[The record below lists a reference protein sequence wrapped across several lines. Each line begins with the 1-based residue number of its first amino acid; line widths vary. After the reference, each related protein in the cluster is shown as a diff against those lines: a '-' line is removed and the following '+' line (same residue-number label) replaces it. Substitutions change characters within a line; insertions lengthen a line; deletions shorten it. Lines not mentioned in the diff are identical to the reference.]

1 MHEWKITE
9 SVVEEVLLQAKKN
22 ELKKI
27 EKVTLSMGED
37 VDLTPEAIEFCFKC
51 LGKDT
56 ILNDVHLEINKSKGR
71 GITVE
76 SIEGE
81 R

>member
-37 VDLTPEAIEFCFKC
+37 VDLTP
-51 LGKDT
+51 
-56 ILNDVHLEINKSKGR
+56 
-71 GITVE
+71 
-76 SIEGE
+76 
-81 R
+81 